1 MASAAA
7 AVRDSSSRRRAFRS
21 QLFELTLLATLLLC
35 LAALVTLLAE
45 VARGAVDVF
54 QARGLDVVQSSLS
67 SLPQRAGLWQGIVG
81 SALTMLVV
89 VIVAFPL
96 GVAAAV
102 YLEEYARDTRF
113 TRFISLNVRN
123 LAGVPSIVYGL
134 LGLSVFVTS
143 LRAITGGPSMISAG
157 LTLAALVLPV
167 VIITTAEALRA
178 VPSTIREAAYGLGAT
193 DWQVIR
199 GQVLPAA
206 LPGILTGTVL
216 SVSRA
221 LGETAPLLLVG
232 AVTGFLGTGTGGMA
246 ERLTGPFT
254 SLPTIVFAWARQPN
268 IGFRELTSAA
278 IVVLLL
284 VILVANGAAIWLR
297 DRYDQRW

>member
-7 AVRDSSSRRRAFRS
+7 ILGSISRHRAFRS
-21 QLFELTLLATLLLC
+21 RLLELVLLVTLVLC
-35 LAALVTLLAE
+35 LAALLTLLAE
-45 VARGAVDVF
+45 VGRGAMHVF
-54 QARGLDVVQSSLS
+54 QTRGLDVVQASLS

-81 SALTMLVV
+81 SAITMLVV
-89 VIVAFPL
+89 VLVAFPL

-102 YLEEYARDTRF
+102 YLEEYARDTRL

-123 LAGVPSIVYGL
+123 LAGAPSIVYGL
-134 LGLSVFVTS
+134 LGLSVFVTT
-143 LRAITGGPSMISAG
+143 LRSFTGGPSMISAG
-157 LTLAALVLPV
+157 LTLAALVLPI

-216 SVSRA
+216 SLSRA

-232 AVTGFLGTGTGGMA
+232 AVTGFLGTGTGGIA

-278 IVVLLL
+278 IVILL
-284 VILVANGAAIWLR
+284 VVILIANGTAIWLR
-297 DRYDQRW
+297 NRYDQRW